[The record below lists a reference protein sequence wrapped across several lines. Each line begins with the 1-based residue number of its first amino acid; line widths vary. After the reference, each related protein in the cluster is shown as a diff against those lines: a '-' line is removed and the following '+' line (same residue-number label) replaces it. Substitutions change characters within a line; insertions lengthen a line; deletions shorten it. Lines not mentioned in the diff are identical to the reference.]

1 LAEIVA
7 AGSAPA
13 CLAGSLHG
21 WQEEPDERADDRD
34 HDEHFDEREAR
45 ARSAGPP
52 TACPRKES
60 VGSVKDARAAR
71 HDGVEPLWK

>member
-1 LAEIVA
+1 VGQAELAEIVA

-34 HDEHFDEREAR
+34 HDEHFDERE
-45 ARSAGPP
+45 
-52 TACPRKES
+52 
-60 VGSVKDARAAR
+60 
-71 HDGVEPLWK
+71 